1 MQADH
6 SKRPK
11 RNLRVLFLCVAN
23 SCRSQMAEGFARHLF
38 AGQVEPF
45 SAGILTAR
53 VSPPAVQVMAEIGID
68 ISGQT
73 SKHYGKFLDEK
84 FDYVITLCDELEER
98 CPLFPGE
105 TTHIH
110 LGFADPTF
118 SPGTDEERLERHR
131 ETREEMKKRLLPLV
145 EKLLADRSSGNAYRP
160 KK

>member
-1 MQADH
+1 MNSEV
-6 SKRPK
+6 SKHHQGK
-11 RNLRVLFLCVAN
+11 LKVLFLCVAN
-23 SCRSQMAEGFARHLF
+23 SCRSQMAEGFARHFF
-38 AGQVEPF
+38 AGRIEPF

-53 VSPPAVQVMAEIGID
+53 VSPAAAQVMAEIGID

-98 CPLFPGE
+98 CPIFPGE
-105 TTHIH
+105 AKQIH

-131 ETREEMKKRLLPLV
+131 QTREEMKTRLRSLLEALLSERPPENAQSLP
-145 EKLLADRSSGNAYRP
+145 E
-160 KK
+160 